1 MDATIERYK
10 EILRK
15 AQEKKD
21 ESSNFTYFKFGSGSF
36 NYESTYEPRI
46 NADTVGDSRGKRLDF
61 RKTRGC

>member
-21 ESSNFTYFKFGSGSF
+21 ESSNFTHFKFGSGSF

-46 NADTVGDSRGKRLDF
+46 DTDTPFWLA
-61 RKTRGC
+61 

>member
-21 ESSNFTYFKFGSGSF
+21 KLSNFTHFKFGSGSF

-46 NADTVGDSRGKRLDF
+46 DTDTPFWLA
-61 RKTRGC
+61 